1 MNCAEAEQK
10 LSALL
15 DDEISESDRLQIQ
28 EHLAACAACREQL
41 EEWREY
47 GSLLRASPVPESV
60 DSTGAWAE
68 IRERI
73 EEERSSTRSSI
84 PGGGN
89 LVWTGAA
96 AALLVFSTGVYFW
109 ISNRTDEQEIEYG
122 ITSVEYVETEI
133 PDATPVVYVDSETG
147 LTIIWIVEPD
157 DAEGRDI

>member
-15 DDEISESDRLQIQ
+15 DDEIAESDRLQMQ
-28 EHLAACAACREQL
+28 EHLAECAACREQL

-47 GSLLRASPVPESV
+47 GSLLRASPVPKNV

-73 EEERSSTRSSI
+73 DEERSSTRSSI

-89 LVWTGAA
+89 LVWSGAA

-122 ITSVEYVETEI
+122 ITRVEYVETEI